1 MNSATWWLGRIASL
15 LLVATLALGSEI
27 LFGAVEAPGQRAVR
41 HYVTALDQKL
51 RFVRASTR
59 GIHVFVG
66 QVAFIVATL
75 IAVVCTHEWLWLL
88 PLPACLVGPRAM
100 LTWQAARRVARVEEQ
115 IEPWINAV
123 ANALKASPSLG
134 EALCSTVTLVP
145 SPMSQELDVLIKEYE
160 LGTPLD
166 DALENLGRRI
176 GSKTLSGTVMA
187 LKIARRSGG
196 NLTEML
202 ETAAASLREFAR
214 LEGVVRSK
222 TAEGKAQAFV
232 IGFIP
237 APLVLLIHSI
247 DSHFFEPL
255 FHSLLGQLVIA
266 GAVLLW
272 TIGILAARKI
282 LDVDV

>member
-1 MNSATWWLGRIASL
+1 MTLTTWWLGRIAGL
-15 LLVATLALGSEI
+15 LLVMALALGSAV
-27 LFGAVEAPGQRAVR
+27 LFGTAEAPGQRAVR
-41 HYVTALDQKL
+41 DYVNTLDQRL
-51 RFVRASTR
+51 RFVRANTR
-59 GIHVFVG
+59 GVHILVG
-66 QVAFIVATL
+66 QVALIVATL
-75 IAVVCTHEWLWLL
+75 LVVIGTREWLWLL
-88 PLPACLVGPRAM
+88 PLPAMFVGPSVLLAKKS
-100 LTWQAARRVARVEEQ
+100 ARRVARVEEQ

-123 ANALKASPSLG
+123 ANALKASPSLA
-134 EALCSTVTLVP
+134 EALCSTTTLVP

-160 LGTPLD
+160 LGTLLD
-166 DALENLGRRI
+166 DALDNLGRRI
-176 GSKTLSGTVMA
+176 GSRTLSGTVMA

-232 IGFIP
+232 IGVIP
-237 APLVLLIHSI
+237 VPMVLGIHAM
-247 DSHFFEPL
+247 DSQFFEPL

-272 TIGILAARKI
+272 TIAILAARKI

>member
-1 MNSATWWLGRIASL
+1 MTSATWWLGRIASL
-15 LLVATLALGSEI
+15 LLVIALVLGSDV
-27 LFGAVEAPGQRAVR
+27 LFDTTEAPGQRAVQR
-41 HYVTALDQKL
+41 YVDALDQKL
-51 RFVRASTR
+51 RFVRANTR
-59 GIHVFVG
+59 GVHIFAG
-66 QVAFIVATL
+66 QVALIVATL
-75 IAVVCTHEWLWLL
+75 MIVIGTREWLWLL
-88 PLPACLVGPRAM
+88 PLPALFVGPRVLLACKSV
-100 LTWQAARRVARVEEQ
+100 RRVARIEEQ
-115 IEPWINAV
+115 IVPWINAV

-134 EALCSTVTLVP
+134 EALCSTTSLVP
-145 SPMSQELDVLIKEYE
+145 SPMSQELDLLIKEYE

-166 DALENLGRRI
+166 DALDNLDRRI
-176 GSKTLSGTVMA
+176 GSRTLSGTVMA

-232 IGFIP
+232 IGVIP
-237 APLVLLIHSI
+237 VPMVLGIHAI
-247 DSHFFEPL
+247 DSQFFEPL

-272 TIGILAARKI
+272 TIAILAARKI

>member
-1 MNSATWWLGRIASL
+1 MVVI
-15 LLVATLALGSEI
+15 
-27 LFGAVEAPGQRAVR
+27 
-41 HYVTALDQKL
+41 D
-51 RFVRASTR
+51 TR
-59 GIHVFVG
+59 N
-66 QVAFIVATL
+66 
-75 IAVVCTHEWLWLL
+75 WLWLL
-88 PLPACLVGPRAM
+88 PLPALFVGPRVLLASKS
-100 LTWQAARRVARVEEQ
+100 ARRVARVEEQ

-134 EALCSTVTLVP
+134 EALCSTTTLVP

-166 DALENLGRRI
+166 DALDNLGQRI
-176 GSKTLSGTVMA
+176 GSRTLSATVMA

-232 IGFIP
+232 IGIIP
-237 APLVLLIHSI
+237 VPMVLGINAF
-247 DSHFFEPL
+247 DSQYFEPL

-266 GAVLLW
+266 GAVMLW
-272 TIGILAARKI
+272 TIALLAAHKILA
-282 LDVDV
+282 VDV

>member
-1 MNSATWWLGRIASL
+1 MTSATWWLGRIASML
-15 LLVATLALGSEI
+15 FIAALALVANV
-27 LFGAVEAPGQRAVR
+27 LFGTTEAPGQRAGR
-41 HYVTALDQKL
+41 HYVNTLEQEL
-51 RFVRASTR
+51 RFVRANIR
-59 GIHVFVG
+59 GVHVFLG
-66 QVAFIVATL
+66 QVALVVATL
-75 IAVVCTHEWLWLL
+75 IVVVSMREWLWLL
-88 PLPACLVGPRAM
+88 PLPALLVGPRVILARES
-100 LTWQAARRVARVEEQ
+100 ARRVARVEEQ

-134 EALCSTVTLVP
+134 EALCSTTTLVP

-166 DALENLGRRI
+166 DALDNLGRRI
-176 GSKTLSGTVMA
+176 GSKTLAGTVMA

-232 IGFIP
+232 IGIIP
-237 APLVLLIHSI
+237 LPMVLGIHAM
-247 DSHFFEPL
+247 DSQFFEPL
-255 FHSLLGQLVIA
+255 FHSFLGQLVIA

-272 TIGILAARKI
+272 TIAILAARKI

>member
-1 MNSATWWLGRIASL
+1 MTSTTWWLGRIAGL
-15 LLVATLALGSEI
+15 LLLAALGLGFNG
-27 LFGAVEAPGQRAVR
+27 LFGSVQAPGPRAVR
-41 HYVTALDQKL
+41 HYVNGLDQKL
-51 RFVRASTR
+51 RFVRAKTQ
-59 GIHVFVG
+59 GIHIFVG
-66 QVAFIVATL
+66 QVAIVVATL
-75 IAVVCTHEWLWLL
+75 MVVICTRQWPWLL
-88 PLPACLVGPRAM
+88 SIPALFVGPRLW
-100 LTWQAARRVARVEEQ
+100 LTSKSARRVSRVQEQ

-145 SPMSQELDVLIKEYE
+145 SPMSQELDVLIKEYQ

-166 DALENLGRRI
+166 DALDNLGRRI
-176 GSKTLSGTVMA
+176 GSKTLSGMVMA

-214 LEGVVRSK
+214 LESVVRAK

-232 IGFIP
+232 IGVIP
-237 APLVLLIHSI
+237 APMVLAIHAI
-247 DSHFFEPL
+247 DSRFFEPL
-255 FHSLLGQLVIA
+255 FHSLLGQVVIA

-272 TIGILAARKI
+272 TIAILAARKI